1 MLDVEGK
8 TVIVSGASQGLGRS
22 LALKLHARGANVV
35 LVARTAS
42 KLQELADSLNEN
54 RMSSNQQAYAYPL
67 DLSIK
72 EYVLEFGKWL
82 DDRVDNLVGVFCCA
96 GSSIPKLFTNLSLDE
111 IDNGI
116 NINYKTCIYL
126 LHVTIPLLKR
136 SKEKTNIVI
145 FSSSVAFYSFIGYSQ
160 YAPLKSALQSLG
172 DILRQELDPYNIN
185 VSTVFPGNFA
195 SEGFHEENLTKPA
208 ITSQIEGASVPISV
222 DECADKV
229 LSGITN
235 SESYIHTDFI
245 GWVLSCFSL
254 GFGPRSWWLFQIP
267 VAVIGVLFARLI
279 SKYHDYQVKQWVAA
293 NRHKQ

>member
-72 EYVLEFGKWL
+72 EDVLEFGKWL

-145 FSSSVAFYSFIGYSQ
+145 FSSSVAFYSFIG
-160 YAPLKSALQSLG
+160 
-172 DILRQELDPYNIN
+172 QELDPYNIN